1 MINFRLKYLEGP
13 EKISANE
20 GSVFAN
26 GSLDSRAELIQFPP
40 LSARGLW
47 ITRPVSVCLGV
58 WFASLGL
65 DEPELR
71 VLNVWR

>member
-1 MINFRLKYLEGP
+1 MVNFRLKHLEGL

-26 GSLDSRAELIQFPP
+26 GSLDSRAEPIQFPL

-47 ITRPVSVCLGV
+47 IIRPVSMCLGV

-65 DEPELR
+65 DESELLI
-71 VLNVWR
+71 LNV